1 MPRGPKGAKRPG
13 DVIGAAVM
21 IGQIATGEIDD
32 LTTDDGKNAAAVA
45 LGRMGGK
52 ARAESMSARRRK
64 EIATKAAKSSVGQVT
79 RTDNDPNEG
88 TDMAAIQHEFYR
100 SFRGPA
106 PADEDSWSLVFD
118 PETRSLLVRHEWQ
131 ARGHSGVDDVDITEF
146 LQQTGGAQT
155 ALIDS
160 LFRMPTEA

>member
-1 MPRGPKGAKRPG
+1 
-13 DVIGAAVM
+13 
-21 IGQIATGEIDD
+21 
-32 LTTDDGKNAAAVA
+32 
-45 LGRMGGK
+45 
-52 ARAESMSARRRK
+52 
-64 EIATKAAKSSVGQVT
+64 
-79 RTDNDPNEG
+79 
-88 TDMAAIQHEFYR
+88 MAAIQHEFYR